1 MVSAE
6 NFPNAYREAFEI
18 LKRIK
23 KEDFNKIPK
32 NIIEMIQ
39 KNMNEK
45 YEFVIDDNIDF
56 EEIPVMTE
64 TKTILAYIFLNYLG
78 TEEQKQAIMKKFK
91 KDLEQMEEKKKS
103 IYDVDVFKEKRKEK
117 QAKYEQ
123 CGEQLE
129 IVIYKK
135 EPLFVRIW
143 NKIRDLLNKI

>member
-6 NFPNAYREAFEI
+6 KFPNAYREAFEI

-39 KNMNEK
+39 KNMNKK

-64 TKTILAYIFLNYLG
+64 TKTILAYIFFNYLG